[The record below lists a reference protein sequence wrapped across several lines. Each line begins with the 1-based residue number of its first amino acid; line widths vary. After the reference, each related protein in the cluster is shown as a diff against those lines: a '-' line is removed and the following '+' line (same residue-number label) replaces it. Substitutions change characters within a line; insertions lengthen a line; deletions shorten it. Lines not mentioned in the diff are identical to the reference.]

1 MVLLLKP
8 CSKMTDSIR
17 GELQDNSF
25 FYICYFPQELSKE
38 KVLKLFKCTIFLKAT
53 MALLKTNV
61 FNASKNKNYDLIT
74 GKEGEGYTLGRNSV
88 QS

>member
-1 MVLLLKP
+1 
-8 CSKMTDSIR
+8 
-17 GELQDNSF
+17 
-25 FYICYFPQELSKE
+25 LSKE
-38 KVLKLFKCTIFLKAT
+38 KVLKLFKCTFFLKAT

-61 FNASKNKNYDLIT
+61 SNASKNKNYDLIT